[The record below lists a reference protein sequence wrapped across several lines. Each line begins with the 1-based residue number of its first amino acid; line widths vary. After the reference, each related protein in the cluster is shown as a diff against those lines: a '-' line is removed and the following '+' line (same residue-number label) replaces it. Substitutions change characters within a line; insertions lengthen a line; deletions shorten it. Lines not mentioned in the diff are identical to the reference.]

1 MKRTLKKVFK
11 KVVALSSAAAV
22 MISCA
27 SSAFAIS
34 GIIPKSDEDLSSVLK
49 FSSEGTDLSLFS
61 TVSGELMNAENTADG
76 AIQLGTQYKLS
87 NGNYYAQSYTKG
99 LNGGSEGKTVGL
111 AFKVMA
117 GSENTTDKCLSRS
130 AAEAQHQ
137 HIRQRQRC
145 SRLTARATSV
155 FL

>member
-49 FSSEGTDLSLFS
+49 FSSDGTDLSLFS
-61 TVSGELMNAENTADG
+61 TIS
-76 AIQLGTQYKLS
+76 
-87 NGNYYAQSYTKG
+87 
-99 LNGGSEGKTVGL
+99 
-111 AFKVMA
+111 
-117 GSENTTDKCLSRS
+117 
-130 AAEAQHQ
+130 
-137 HIRQRQRC
+137 
-145 SRLTARATSV
+145 
-155 FL
+155 